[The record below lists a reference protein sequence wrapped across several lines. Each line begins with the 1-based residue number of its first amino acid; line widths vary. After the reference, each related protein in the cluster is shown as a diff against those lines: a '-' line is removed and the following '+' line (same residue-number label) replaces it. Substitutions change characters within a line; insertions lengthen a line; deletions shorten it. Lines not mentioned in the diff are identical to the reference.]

1 MSVNGLKV
9 PLDELK
15 KYLILLFFF
24 AVFILFA
31 MRFFPSFTGESLI
44 AFHLSVYVIE
54 VGEFDR
60 VQFLF

>member
-15 KYLILLFFF
+15 KHLILLFFV
-24 AVFILFA
+24 VFILFA
-31 MRFFPSFTGESLI
+31 MRFFPSFTIESLI
-44 AFHLSVYVIE
+44 AFHLSVYIIE